1 MIPRTNPPFS
11 RKCGLK
17 IGQRLILNLFL
28 TTFTT
33 ASTQGPIDVVFVEV
47 QFLYSHLFPIKF
59 LHGRI
64 PDVYQPIIKDFLVE
78 WGVWSFWES
87 SCAWVDTCAF
97 ISEWWNLHGF
107 ALLYLPYYLPS
118 YLRKMLHSE
127 LFQFEPAALAM
138 YTLRFTLS
146 RKNRRK
152 FII

>member
-78 WGVWSFWES
+78 WVSGLSGKVAVHELTPVHSFLNDGTYVVS
-87 SCAWVDTCAF
+87 HFYTCHTTCHL
-97 ISEWWNLHGF
+97 I
-107 ALLYLPYYLPS
+107 
-118 YLRKMLHSE
+118 
-127 LFQFEPAALAM
+127 
-138 YTLRFTLS
+138 
-146 RKNRRK
+146 
-152 FII
+152 